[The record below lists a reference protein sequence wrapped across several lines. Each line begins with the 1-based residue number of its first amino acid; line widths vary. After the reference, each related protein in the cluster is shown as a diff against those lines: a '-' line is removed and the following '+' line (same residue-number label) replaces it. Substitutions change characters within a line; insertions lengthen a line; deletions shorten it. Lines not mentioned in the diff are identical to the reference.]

1 YSEASCE
8 ESPPSLA
15 PPPSLPPLSLPPLS
29 LPPLSLCSTAR
40 VLPSSSPVSPPHPAR
55 AGTSTAPAAIS
66 AADRRR
72 PRACTMG
79 TSSDQRQAHTVARR
93 GCGLKADGPCEARTG
108 GDADGPVGPARRGSA
123 HGLRERA
130 PARWC
135 GAAPGLFSPM
145 KRAA

>member
-1 YSEASCE
+1 SSAVDTASSALTGRVSLRRSMSGPYSEASCE

-79 TSSDQRQAHTVARR
+79 TSSDQRQAHT
-93 GCGLKADGPCEARTG
+93 
-108 GDADGPVGPARRGSA
+108 
-123 HGLRERA
+123 
-130 PARWC
+130 
-135 GAAPGLFSPM
+135 
-145 KRAA
+145 